1 MMAQGPVLAALFKQ
15 GLKAGITGMPYYFVA
30 GTFAV
35 SGAIVLL
42 TPMPE
47 DQIED
52 EGDDGDGEPQS

>member
-15 GLKAGITGMPYYFVA
+15 GLKVGITGMPYYFVA
-30 GTFAV
+30 GTFAI
-35 SGAIVLL
+35 SGAIVLF

-52 EGDDGDGEPQS
+52 AAENDDGEPQS